1 VTPTIAAALSVALT
15 YLLGAI
21 PFALLAGK
29 LEGIDLREHGSGN
42 VGATNALRVL
52 GKGPGL
58 VVLLCDIGKGVV
70 PVLLLPWLLARLEL
84 APPGWLA
91 PAMAGAAIL
100 GHVFPVYLRFKGG
113 KGVATSAG
121 AFLALHPPALG
132 LAALAFFLTLG
143 ASKIVSLSSL
153 IAAATLPVAAVLIDG
168 WDLASGAQAPRT
180 GLLVAMA
187 ALVWIRHRANLGR
200 LLRGEEPR
208 LGQKK
213 AASGPPPEE
222 EQEPAPS
229 H

>member
-1 VTPTIAAALSVALT
+1 MTPTIAAALSVALT

-91 PAMAGAAIL
+91 PALAGAAIL
-100 GHVFPVYLRFKGG
+100 GHFSVTGHHGGLRGPG
-113 KGVATSAG
+113 TWSH
-121 AFLALHPPALG
+121 L
-132 LAALAFFLTLG
+132 
-143 ASKIVSLSSL
+143 
-153 IAAATLPVAAVLIDG
+153 D
-168 WDLASGAQAPRT
+168 
-180 GLLVAMA
+180 GLLA
-187 ALVWIRHRANLGR
+187 H
-200 LLRGEEPR
+200 
-208 LGQKK
+208 
-213 AASGPPPEE
+213 
-222 EQEPAPS
+222 
-229 H
+229 